1 MPMSVARLP
10 QLGSKP
16 VALTVKLKVSKDTK
30 DDLSKGLQ
38 ELFRKGLL
46 TDVVLVCAQQH
57 FPAHRV
63 VLASQSRVF
72 REAFEG
78 LAAQPSPG
86 PNMRQ
91 EVRLEIANPEAVKL
105 MLNYLYNLDTDDWAT
120 FNPRTQEIN
129 RDVLQL
135 AAQFELP
142 GLTQLAM
149 HWLGKDLTTGN
160 LVERLSICDDFGLS
174 ELSEKILE
182 QLTYNKAALHEVAHG
197 PQIMNYP
204 KLMQEILKCAAK
216 PEAEPGAQPALK
228 NKRARKA

>member
-1 MPMSVARLP
+1 MSVARLP

-16 VALTVKLKVSKDTK
+16 VALTVKLKASKATT
-30 DDLSKGLQ
+30 DDLSTGLQ
-38 ELFRKGLL
+38 ELFRKGIL

-57 FPAHRV
+57 FPAHSV
-63 VLASQSRVF
+63 VLAAQSRVF
-72 REAFEG
+72 KEG

-86 PNMRQ
+86 PNMRN

-105 MLNYLYNLDTDDWAT
+105 MLNYLYNLDTDDLAL

-135 AAQFELP
+135 ARQFELP
-142 GLTQLAM
+142 GLTELAM

-160 LVERLSICDDFGLS
+160 LVERLSICDEFGLS

-216 PEAEPGAQPALK
+216 PESEPGAQPALK